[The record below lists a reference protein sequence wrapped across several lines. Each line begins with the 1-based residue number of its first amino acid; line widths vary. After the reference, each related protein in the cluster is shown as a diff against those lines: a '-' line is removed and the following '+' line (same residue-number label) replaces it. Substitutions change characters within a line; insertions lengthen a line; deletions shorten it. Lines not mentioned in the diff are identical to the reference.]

1 MALDPI
7 ATTILPTAQVQ
18 WRTKAE
24 MSDFDQLRQT
34 LCEPIARAA
43 GRFSSWFLPEDKRP
57 DVLIAFDPTDATM
70 SARVLQTELSIVNSR
85 KVAMIEAQCRARS
98 TNGQAD
104 RRAQEVDDNKE
115 MRHNLSTL
123 EHCCTLIVLLTPNVL
138 FSPEC
143 LVTIFRAIALGI
155 NIVPINI
162 EYDFASSK
170 RHLQDLAQQMPA

>member
-1 MALDPI
+1 M
-7 ATTILPTAQVQ
+7 
-18 WRTKAE
+18 
-24 MSDFDQLRQT
+24 
-34 LCEPIARAA
+34 
-43 GRFSSWFLPEDKRP
+43 
-57 DVLIAFDPTDATM
+57 IAFDPSDATM

-85 KVAMIEAQCRARS
+85 KIAMIEAQCRAR
-98 TNGQAD
+98 GAQDHAD
-104 RRAQEVDDNKE
+104 RRTRHFDNKE
-115 MRHNLSTL
+115 MRHNLGTL

-170 RHLQDLAQQMPA
+170 RHLQDLAQQMPAEHLEETKRL